1 MRFLLDT
8 DHISILQKQSGPE
21 YRAMMVRIAQQV
33 TRTDLV
39 FCIVSFHEQ
48 VLGCNSYIAQAK
60 TSADIVRGYMMFDR
74 VLSAF
79 AAALVLPFDAKASVV
94 FDGLV
99 GKRVRIATMDLR
111 IASIALSQGLTLLT
125 RNSRDFSKVPQLL
138 IEDWT
143 I

>member
-1 MRFLLDT
+1 MKYLLDT

-21 YRAMMVRIAQQV
+21 YSALLTRLAQVPRA
-33 TRTDLV
+33 DLA

-48 VLGCNSYIAQAK
+48 VLGCHTYIARAK
-60 TSADIVRGYMMFDR
+60 TSTDILRGYEMFER

-79 AAALVLPFDAKASVV
+79 ALAPVLAFDNQATAV
-94 FDGLV
+94 FDGLIAS
-99 GKRVRIATMDLR
+99 RLRLATMDLR
-111 IASIALSQGLTLLT
+111 IASIALGQRLTLLT
-125 RNSRDFSKVPQLL
+125 RNSRDFSRVPSLV

>member
-8 DHISILQKQSGPE
+8 DHISILQKQSGRE
-21 YRAMMVRIAQQV
+21 YRALMPRIAQASPAE
-33 TRTDLV
+33 LA

-48 VLGCNSYIAQAK
+48 VLGCNTYIAQAK
-60 TSADIVRGYMMFDR
+60 TTADVVRGYLMFDR

-79 AAALVLPFDAKASVV
+79 AAALVLPFDAKASAV
-94 FDGLV
+94 FDGLM

-125 RNSRDFSKVPQLL
+125 RNSRDFSRVPQLL

>member
-21 YRAMMVRIAQQV
+21 YRAMMLRIAQV
-33 TRTDLV
+33 PRADLA

-48 VLGCNSYIAQAK
+48 VLGCNTYIAQAK
-60 TSADIVRGYMMFDR
+60 TSADIVRGYLLFDR

-79 AAALVLPFDAKASVV
+79 AAALVLPFDARASVV
-94 FDGLV
+94 FDSLV
-99 GKRVRIATMDLR
+99 GKRIRIATMDLR
-111 IASIALSQGLTLLT
+111 IASITLSQGLTLLT
-125 RNSRDFSKVPQLL
+125 RNFRDFSKVPQLL

>member
-21 YRAMMVRIAQQV
+21 YRALMPRIAQAP
-33 TRTDLV
+33 RSELA

-48 VLGCNSYIAQAK
+48 VLGCNTYIAQAR
-60 TSADIVRGYMMFDR
+60 TTADIVRGYLMFDR

-79 AAALVLPFDAKASVV
+79 AAALVLPFDAKASAV

-125 RNSRDFSKVPQLL
+125 RNSRDFGRVPQLL

>member
-21 YRAMMVRIAQQV
+21 YRALMPRIAQV
-33 TRTDLV
+33 PPAELA

-48 VLGCNSYIAQAK
+48 VLGCNTYIAQAK
-60 TSADIVRGYMMFDR
+60 TTADVVRGYLMFDR

-79 AAALVLPFDAKASVV
+79 AVALVLLFDAKASAV

-125 RNSRDFSKVPQLL
+125 RNSRDFSRVPQLL

>member
-21 YRAMMVRIAQQV
+21 YRAIMLRIAPV
-33 TRTDLV
+33 ARADLR

-48 VLGCNSYIAQAK
+48 VLGCNTYIAQAK
-60 TSADIVRGYMMFDR
+60 TSADIVRGYLMYDR

-94 FDGLV
+94 FDDLV
-99 GKRVRIATMDLR
+99 GKRVRIGRWICGSHRLH
-111 IASIALSQGLTLLT
+111 
-125 RNSRDFSKVPQLL
+125 
-138 IEDWT
+138 
-143 I
+143 